1 MTSGLLRNTKG
12 LNKSSRFQAG
22 MEQRK
27 QKLKPEF
34 KIADNFLDLRTEETN
49 VVIQQIEENI
59 RIREMPLEKRIKMK
73 KLLQ

>member
-1 MTSGLLRNTKG
+1 
-12 LNKSSRFQAG
+12 

>member
-1 MTSGLLRNTKG
+1 
-12 LNKSSRFQAG
+12 

-34 KIADNFLDLRTEETN
+34 KIANDFLDLRTAETN

-59 RIREMPLEKRIKMK
+59 RLRELPVEQQIRMRAKLGK
-73 KLLQ
+73 K

>member
-1 MTSGLLRNTKG
+1 
-12 LNKSSRFQAG
+12 

-34 KIADNFLDLRTEETN
+34 KIANNFLDLRTEETN

-59 RIREMPLEKRIKMK
+59 RIREMPLEKRIKAK
-73 KLLQ
+73 NLRF